1 LLVREGALMYNSP
14 QQLEYNSYNSCR
26 SFCRNRQELSASLG
40 SGRCQQSQRIWSE
53 MHESGLETVVGVDA
67 EAEDGCDF
75 HRLVAPQGGLE
86 LPTAE
91 S

>member
-1 LLVREGALMYNSP
+1 MSSPNTTAVDLLQKPAGTLR
-14 QQLEYNSYNSCR
+14 QLGIWV
-26 SFCRNRQELSASLG
+26 QAI
-40 SGRCQQSQRIWSE
+40 QSKRIWSE

-75 HRLVAPQGGLE
+75 HRLVATQGGLE